1 MNSKPLNNKGISPL
15 ILLILIFTLLSVA
28 AGIYYLYISNTSKND
43 NTLTEETKKIT
54 ETVIKNWECDN
65 NLYKCQTIQ
74 KINEDRKNN
83 NLPEF
88 MVNKDLCE
96 AAREIAI
103 NISFTEE
110 DKNKNET
117 RKKEFE
123 KFQEINSKI
132 FKQTRILSSY
142 PLIGYMR
149 EKVWPVWERGENINL
164 YPEEKIIKEALELTN
179 TTDICIAHPI
189 EGPIFEY
196 KGESYKFYTPTTV
209 LLMGERR

>member
-1 MNSKPLNNKGISPL
+1 MFNKKINNQGISMPIIILL
-15 ILLILIFTLLSVA
+15 ILLILGISGSV
-28 AGIYYLYISNTSKND
+28 YYFYFYNKNQSNIKVNESDKESTVKD
-43 NTLTEETKKIT
+43 KK
-54 ETVIKNWECDN
+54 WECDN

-74 KINEDRKNN
+74 KINEVRKNN

-96 AAREIAI
+96 AARQIAI

-110 DKNKNET
+110 DKNKSET
-117 RKKEFE
+117 RKKEYE

-132 FKQTRILSSY
+132 FKQTRIFSSWQ
-142 PLIGYMR
+142 LIGYMR

-196 KGESYKFYTPTTV
+196 KGESYKFYTPTTI
-209 LLMGERR
+209 LLSGERK